1 MADTIYD
8 WSWTSSSFNASGTL
22 DVVGGYAISGS
33 GAIGAT
39 SLIDPG
45 QSLVLIPASSPGA
58 QVTGLFAGGLNL
70 NGDNAVNST
79 APLLSSTGLVFSVG
93 TYTGTRS
100 NDGFNPW
107 ANSATDY
114 EAAGG
119 NTGGGPGF
127 FDEHGTFVLNVAP
140 VPLPAAAWLLLSS
153 LGGLAVFARKR
164 GTGLATT

>member
-58 QVTGLFAGGLNL
+58 EVTGIFAGGLNL
-70 NGDNAVNST
+70 SGDNAVNAT
-79 APLLSSTGLVFSVG
+79 APLLSNSGLVFSVG

-119 NTGGGPGF
+119 NTGGGPSF
-127 FDEHGTFVLNVAP
+127 FDEHGTFSLNAAP
-140 VPLPAAAWLLLSS
+140 VPLPAAVWLLLSS
-153 LGGLAVFARKR
+153 LGGLGVFARKR
-164 GTGLATT
+164 GAELAPS